1 MVTGETKNKVD
12 RIWDSFWTGGI
23 TNPLTVI
30 EQLTYMLFIKQ
41 LDDKQLT
48 SEKEASILGIEPKII
63 FDKDNEDLRW
73 SNFKHF
79 DAEKMYHVISTKV
92 FPFIKNINGEGDTS
106 YARYMEDAIFTIP
119 SPRM

>member
-30 EQLTYMLFIKQ
+30 EQFTYLLFIKQ

-63 FDKDNEDLRW
+63 LIDNEDLKW
-73 SNFKHF
+73 SNFKL
-79 DAEKMYHVISTKV
+79 
-92 FPFIKNINGEGDTS
+92 
-106 YARYMEDAIFTIP
+106 RC
-119 SPRM
+119 